1 MKLDFILT
9 ADQQALVEEN
19 LSLID
24 KTISLFIDPDER
36 VCDLSRSDLY
46 QEGAIALCKASATY
60 DGKSAQF
67 STYATTVIRNHLYNC
82 CKAANTRQRILPSVS
97 LNAGSSDEDGP
108 PRFLEPSTPDGVDEL
123 LGRMGAASLLADC
136 KRRHTGVAR
145 LGVEA
150 LELKIKGL
158 TGPEIARMYH
168 TTPNNVGA
176 WISRAAKRIRR
187 DFAAW
192 R

>member
-97 LNAGSSDEDGP
+97 EDKRTDRAGD
-108 PRFLEPSTPDGVDEL
+108 RPDVSHY
-123 LGRMGAASLLADC
+123 A
-136 KRRHTGVAR
+136 
-145 LGVEA
+145 
-150 LELKIKGL
+150 
-158 TGPEIARMYH
+158 
-168 TTPNNVGA
+168 
-176 WISRAAKRIRR
+176 
-187 DFAAW
+187 
-192 R
+192 

>member
-24 KTISLFIDPDER
+24 KTISLFIDPDEK

-82 CKAANTRQRILPSVS
+82 CTLGEKQFLPW
-97 LNAGSSDEDGP
+97 LP
-108 PRFLEPSTPDGVDEL
+108 L
-123 LGRMGAASLLADC
+123 LGWSLC
-136 KRRHTGVAR
+136 
-145 LGVEA
+145 
-150 LELKIKGL
+150 
-158 TGPEIARMYH
+158 
-168 TTPNNVGA
+168 
-176 WISRAAKRIRR
+176 WSRAIS
-187 DFAAW
+187 
-192 R
+192 